1 VRGENS
7 LCQGIL
13 SGNPVLW
20 DIYKE
25 KNGAHREKIEDFI
38 QWMTPYL
45 GGNTDYIGIA
55 RDFMNTGS
63 RESVERFIRKY
74 SDFGEVFEKI
84 SEEVRGEYNLVRKLE
99 KILEK

>member
-1 VRGENS
+1 MRGENS

-13 SGNPVLW
+13 SGKPVLW

-45 GGNTDYIGIA
+45 RGNTDYIGIA

-63 RESVERFIRKY
+63 REIVERFIRKY

-84 SEEVRGEYNLVRKLE
+84 SEEVRGECNLVRKLE